1 MIAFL
6 RGKLEDK
13 GPGFADVDVN
23 GVGYRASMSNNSLST
38 MPQRGEP
45 VFIFTYT
52 YVREDVL
59 QLFGFHSSSERE
71 AFEKLISVSGIGPKV
86 ALAVLS
92 VFDVNALK
100 QAVASEDIAL
110 ISSVPGIG
118 KKSAQRLVLE
128 LKDKLS
134 LPDIDIAAVPSV
146 TDASIYEE
154 ARSALISLG
163 YTNVEA
169 KKSLAGFNG
178 GGVGGGMTGSDSTGN
193 SDISVEMLVKH
204 ALKNL
209 MKV

>member
-1 MIAFL
+1 MIVFL
-6 RGKLEDK
+6 KGKLEDK
-13 GPGFADVDVN
+13 GQGFIDVDVN
-23 GVGYRASMSNNSLST
+23 GVGYRTFLSNNSLSM

-45 VFIFTYT
+45 VFVFTYT
-52 YVREDVL
+52 YVREDML
-59 QLFGFHSSSERE
+59 QLFGFQSSSERE

-86 ALAVLS
+86 ALAILS

-100 QAVASEDIAL
+100 QAVASEDIAM

-134 LPDIDIAAVPSV
+134 LPDIDVIAAPSV
-146 TDASIYEE
+146 KDASAYEE
-154 ARSALISLG
+154 ARSALIGLG
-163 YTNVEA
+163 YTNAEA
-169 KKSLAGFNG
+169 KKSLAGFIG
-178 GGVGGGMTGSDSTGN
+178 GGESGEGSTGGSDV
-193 SDISVEMLVKH
+193 SVEVLVKH

>member
-13 GPGFADVDVN
+13 GQGFIDIDVA
-23 GVGYRASMSNNSLST
+23 GVGYRTFLSNTSLSM

-45 VFIFTYT
+45 VFIYTHT
-52 YVREDVL
+52 YVREDLL
-59 QLFGFHSSSERE
+59 QLFGFHSVAERE

-100 QAVASEDIAL
+100 QAVASEDVTL
-110 ISSVPGIG
+110 ISTVPGIG
-118 KKSAQRLVLE
+118 KKSAQRMVLE

-134 LPDIDIAAVPSV
+134 LPDVDMVAVPSV
-146 TDASIYEE
+146 KNASLFEE

-163 YTNVEA
+163 YTNAEA
-169 KKSLAGFNG
+169 KKSLAGFLDDDADG
-178 GGVGGGMTGSDSTGN
+178 ASDEKAEIT
-193 SDISVEMLVKH
+193 VERLIKH

>member
-13 GPGFADVDVN
+13 GPGFADIDVN
-23 GVGYRASMSNNSLST
+23 GVGYRAFMSNNSLST

-45 VFIFTYT
+45 AFIFTHT

-146 TDASIYEE
+146 KDASIYEE

-163 YTNVEA
+163 YTNAEA
-169 KKSLAGFNG
+169 KKSLAGFDG
-178 GGVGGGMTGSDSTGN
+178 GGVGGGATGNDSTGD
-193 SDISVEMLVKH
+193 SDVSVEILVKH